1 MSAANNRTGET
12 LAGNGVN
19 DVFRSLIDQLKDPVL
34 FFDSGRHLSFANKKA
49 RRMFGKDVLGLSL
62 SKFASAA
69 KLKLPDDQTLAALYD
84 EVMGSG
90 SPFGAEISFTDKKNK
105 RYTGQLSLEK
115 HALKG
120 HEPLLAISLKDV
132 EKLHAGPLKYYDAR
146 VLENM
151 NEGLV
156 HMDLQGTVVF
166 INKKITQITGY
177 GKKEMVGK
185 PIWNAIKLLNIDKE
199 SILNNLQQRAA
210 GQSEVHEIKVL
221 DKKGRVKWLKV
232 SASPVTDDQGVVTG
246 AMGIYTDITE
256 YKMTREE
263 NTRLLSTIDQIN
275 DLIVMTDYHG
285 VPFYINRSCRR
296 RMGIG
301 KNEELAD
308 ILVQRFYTEDSLR
321 RHQEEVV
328 PEVLR
333 TGTWTGEMQFKPRK
347 GKPFLVSQTI
357 MANFDEDGR
366 VAYFG
371 TIARDVTE
379 EKKAQRE
386 IAILARMPDENPS
399 PTIRVDSQGVIVYA
413 NAASHIMLDS
423 WKTKVGK
430 PLPKV
435 WTRIVQ
441 KVLHS
446 GHYREL
452 ETDVGRKVFDLKL
465 VPIPEYDYVNI
476 IASDIT
482 HKKRAEQQLMASEQ
496 KYRAIVEDQT
506 EFIIRF
512 LGDGTITF
520 ANVAYCRYFG
530 FDAERIIGQN
540 IFNHLPGE
548 KLQDFKERLASLTKE
563 NPVVTYDQFIS
574 GEKSRWQ
581 LWTDRAIFDEHG
593 QFMEFQSVGQDIT
606 QLRRAETE
614 VRRQQLYLRQIIDTL
629 PNMVTVKNK
638 HGKYILV
645 NKAFSQFVGMPIKEV
660 VGKTDKSIKNLK
672 VREEENR
679 EAEQEVVER
688 RVVKLTREEDL
699 QNKDTGK
706 THWFHTVRA
715 PLFSG
720 GNSHLEVLGV
730 STEITEL
737 KRAEEALRQ
746 QLELK
751 ELISSISTN
760 FINLSYFQI
769 DDGINDALHEIG
781 EFMGV
786 DRVTISLIND
796 KKEVVP
802 TYYWYRNGG
811 EPEQPGAQQKP
822 MTYNAGLDQLKDKGY
837 LYVPDTQKLPG
848 DSKEV
853 KKRTKTMGIRSFL
866 TLPLQ
871 LRNEMTGFLSLASLS
886 DTKEWTDD
894 SIALM
899 KIITQ
904 VFSNTLER
912 KNTEQLLNFTL
923 EFENIIT
930 IISTNFINIG
940 PEKIND
946 ELRISMSYIARFF
959 GIDQAYIFQTY
970 PGRRRLRLT
979 HSWKEEG
986 SDIDPDLLKMVESGR
1001 YQWVYRQ
1008 LRNFGVLEVPD
1019 VDSIPSRAGNFKK
1032 IMQQSDVSSLVGVP
1046 ITYRGEFTGVLLLVA
1061 RNKESFW
1068 PEEAVPLL
1076 KILGQV
1082 FANALDRKRTE
1093 EYLSETREMY
1103 RTLAQNIP
1111 NSAVLLFDKDLR
1123 YRLVEGASLEEQGY
1137 FKEALEGKTIRD
1149 VLSSARVDELE
1160 PLYIKAL
1167 EGEEQIFEREYN
1179 KRYYLIH
1186 ILPVKNDQGEIYAG
1200 MVVSLDITDL
1210 KDIQR
1215 KLESQTK
1222 ELMRSNEDL
1231 ELFAYAASH
1240 DLQEPLRMVSSYVH
1254 LIQRKLGTLEGDVQE
1269 YMDYAVD
1276 GVKRMQELINDL
1288 LEYSRVDRRGKPF
1301 QSVDLNKITTLVQLN
1316 LKQLL
1321 EETGATVEV
1330 ADLPRIHA
1338 DQSQIIS
1345 LFQNLIEN
1353 GIKFKG
1359 DEAPHI
1365 QIGCEET
1372 KGQWVF
1378 SVKDN
1383 GIGIEKKFFE
1393 RIFIIFQR
1401 LNSRKEYGGTGIG
1414 LAVCKKIVER
1424 HQGDI
1429 WVESELNKG
1438 TTFYFSI
1445 SKSLQGHEP
1454 R

>member
-1 MSAANNRTGET
+1 MSTDGKGGSSTVRSSAAGDE
-12 LAGNGVN
+12 GQG
-19 DVFRSLIDQLKDPVL
+19 VFRSLIDQLKEPVL
-34 FFDSGRHLSFANKKA
+34 FFDSSRHLSFANKKA
-49 RRMFGKDVLGLSL
+49 RRLFGKEAMGQSL
-62 SKFASAA
+62 SKFAAA
-69 KLKLPDDQTLAALYD
+69 IKIHLPDEHTLPALYNQ
-84 EVMGSG
+84 VQQSG
-90 SPFGAEISFTDKKNK
+90 ETFHAETTFADKKNK
-105 RYTGQLSLEK
+105 RYRCQCQLEK
-115 HALKG
+115 HHLKG
-120 HEPLLAISLKDV
+120 EEPLLAITLKDM
-132 EKLHAGPLKYYDAR
+132 EPIQDAPLTHYPVH
-146 VLENM
+146 VLEAM
-151 NEGLV
+151 NEGLL
-156 HMDLQGTVVF
+156 HMDLKGTVLF
-166 INKKITQITGY
+166 INKKFIQFTGY
-177 GKKEMVGK
+177 SKKDMLGRPV
-185 PIWNAIKLLNIDKE
+185 WDAIRLLNVDKKT
-199 SILNNLQQRAA
+199 ILANLKERAK
-210 GQSEVHEIKVL
+210 GLSEVHEIKIL

-232 SASPVTDDQGVVTG
+232 SASPVTDEHGVVTG

-256 YKMTREE
+256 HKHTREE
-263 NTRLLSTIDQIN
+263 NARLMSTINQTT
-275 DLIVMTDYHG
+275 DLVVMTDFHG
-285 VPFYINRSCRR
+285 VPFYINKACRK
-296 RMGIG
+296 RMGVSVH
-301 KNEELAD
+301 EDMSELR
-308 ILVQRFYTEDSLR
+308 VQRFYTEDSLR
-321 RHQEEVV
+321 RHQEEVI

-333 TGTWTGEMQFKPRK
+333 SGSWTGEMQFMPRK
-347 GKPFLVSQTI
+347 GKPFPVSQTI
-357 MANFDEDGR
+357 MAHFNEQGQ

-371 TIARDVTE
+371 TIARDITE

-399 PTIRVDSQGVIVYA
+399 PTIRVDGQGSIVYA
-413 NAASHIMLDS
+413 NAASHILLDS

-435 WTRIVQ
+435 WVRIVQ
-441 KVLHS
+441 KVLLS
-446 GHYREL
+446 GHFREL

-506 EFIIRF
+506 EFITRF
-512 LGDGTITF
+512 LADGTITF
-520 ANVAYCRYFG
+520 ANMAYCRYFG
-530 FDAERIIGQN
+530 FDPDRVQGQN
-540 IFNHLPGE
+540 IFDHLPKD
-548 KLQDFKERLASLTKE
+548 KLIDFKERLASLTPE
-563 NPVVTYDQFIS
+563 TPVVTYDQFIS
-574 GEKSRWQ
+574 GDNPRWQ

-629 PNMVTVKNK
+629 PNMVTVKDK
-638 HGKYILV
+638 AGKYILV

-660 VGKTDKSIKNLK
+660 VGKTDKSLQVFKPFEK
-672 VREEENR
+672 AHTKAERE
-679 EAEQEVVER
+679 VIER
-688 RVVKLTREEDL
+688 RVVKLADEEVITRAD
-699 QNKDTGK
+699 NGK

-720 GNSHLEVLGV
+720 GNQHLEVLGV

-769 DDGINDALHEIG
+769 DEGINNALREIG
-781 EFMGV
+781 EFVGV
-786 DRVTISLIND
+786 DRVVISLIGENR
-796 KKEVVP
+796 EVVP
-802 TYYWYRNGG
+802 TYFWFRDEGQG
-811 EPEQPGAQQKP
+811 VTQASPSMKP
-822 MTYNAGLDQLKDKGY
+822 VNYDAGMDELKKKGY
-837 LYVPDTQKLPG
+837 LYVSDIQQMQGDTGEIKQRVQQL
-848 DSKEV
+848 SV
-853 KKRTKTMGIRSFL
+853 RSFL

-871 LRNEMTGFLSLASLS
+871 LRNEMTGFLSL
-886 DTKEWTDD
+886 TNTREPKEWTED

-899 KIITQ
+899 KIISQ

-930 IISTNFINIG
+930 VISANFINIG

-946 ELRISMSYIARFF
+946 ELRISMSYVARFF
-959 GIDQAYIFQTY
+959 GIDQAYIFQTHS
-970 PGRRRLRLT
+970 GRRKLKLT

-986 SDIDPDLLKMVESGR
+986 ADIDADLLNMVESGR
-1001 YQWVYRQ
+1001 YHWVYKQ
-1008 LRNFGVLEVPD
+1008 LRNYGVLEVPD
-1019 VDSIPSRAGNFKK
+1019 TDSIPGKAGNFRK
-1032 IMQQSDVSSLVGVP
+1032 IMERSKVASLVGVP
-1046 ITYRGEFTGVLLLVA
+1046 ITYRGEFTGVLLLVSNDKKA
-1061 RNKESFW
+1061 FW
-1068 PEEAVPLL
+1068 PDEAVPLL

-1093 EYLSETREMY
+1093 ENLSETREMY
-1103 RTLAQNIP
+1103 RTLAKNIP
-1111 NSAVLLFDKDLR
+1111 NSAVLLFDKDMR
-1123 YRLVEGASLEEQGY
+1123 YRLVEGAALEEQGY
-1137 FKEALEGKTIRD
+1137 YKEAIEGKTLNE
-1149 VLSSARVDELE
+1149 VLSSARARELE
-1160 PLYIKAL
+1160 PMYRSAL
-1167 EGEEQIFEREYN
+1167 EGREQIFEREYN
-1179 KRYYLIH
+1179 KRHYLIH
-1186 ILPVKNDQGEIYAG
+1186 VLPVKNDQEEIYAG

-1215 KLESQTK
+1215 RLELQTK

-1254 LIQRKLGTLEGDVQE
+1254 LIQRKLGKVDQDVEE
-1269 YMDYAVD
+1269 YMDFAVD

-1301 QSVDLNKITTLVQLN
+1301 QSIDLNKIITLVQLN
-1316 LKQLL
+1316 LKNRI
-1321 EETGATVEV
+1321 EETGTQVVVPE
-1330 ADLPRIHA
+1330 LPRIRG

-1345 LFQNLIEN
+1345 LFQNLLEN

-1359 DEAPHI
+1359 EKPPVI
-1365 QIGCEET
+1365 EIGYEES
-1372 KGQWVF
+1372 KGEWVF

-1401 LNSRKEYGGTGIG
+1401 LNSRKEYEGTGIG

-1429 WVESELNKG
+1429 WVESELNEG

-1445 SKSLQGHEP
+1445 SKVL
-1454 R
+1454 